1 MKSQVIRVAMQHKQ
15 WTLVTWLTDDR
26 LSEQLLVSV
35 RVNGGDLK
43 KQKAVRNCISH
54 HHSSIETIIRLNH
67 LSTQ

>member
-43 KQKAVRNCISH
+43 KTKGSQELYQPPSLIDRNYY
-54 HHSSIETIIRLNH
+54 
-67 LSTQ
+67 